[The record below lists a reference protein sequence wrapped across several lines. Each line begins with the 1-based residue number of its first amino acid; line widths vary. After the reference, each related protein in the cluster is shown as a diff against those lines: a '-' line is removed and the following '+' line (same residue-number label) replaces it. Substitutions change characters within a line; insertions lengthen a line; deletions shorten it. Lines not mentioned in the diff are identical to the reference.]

1 MSRKDYTKY
10 SNQPVPPVQAE
21 LEKVEDIVE
30 EPVVEVEQSV
40 EEPVVGVE
48 QPVEEVVEQK
58 MGVVVNCT
66 KLNVRE
72 FHDPDAEVVC
82 TINASTNL
90 IIDEDESTDEYYK
103 ICTEAGVEGYCM
115 KKFIAVI

>member
-10 SNQPVPPVQAE
+10 SNQPVLPVQSKIEEAE
-21 LEKVEDIVE
+21 AIIEEPMVEAEQPVE
-30 EPVVEVEQSV
+30 EPVVE
-40 EEPVVGVE
+40 VE

-72 FHDPDAEVVC
+72 FPDPDAEVVC

-90 IIDEDESTDEYYK
+90 LIDDEEFTDEYYK
-103 ICTEAGVEGYCM
+103 VCTEAGVEGYCM
-115 KKFIAVI
+115 KKFIAVK

>member
-10 SNQPVPPVQAE
+10 SNQPVQPAQAE
-21 LEKVEDIVE
+21 IEEAEEIVE
-30 EPVVEVEQSV
+30 EPMVEA
-40 EEPVVGVE
+40 E

-58 MGVVVNCT
+58 MGVVVDCV

-72 FHDPDAEVVC
+72 FPDPNADVVC

-115 KKFIAVI
+115 KKFIAVM

>member
-10 SNQPVPPVQAE
+10 ADKPVSPVQSKIEEAE
-21 LEKVEDIVE
+21 AIIE
-30 EPVVEVEQSV
+30 EPVVEA
-40 EEPVVGVE
+40 E

-58 MGVVVNCT
+58 MGVVVDCV

-72 FHDPDAEVVC
+72 FPDPNADVVC

-115 KKFIAVI
+115 KKFIAVM